1 MPHEQRGLVRS
12 TSPAVA
18 GVVLVAGAAL
28 ALSPLV
34 SPALALAM
42 GIGGAVVVGN
52 PWTTLTGTAASRLLQ
67 LAVVA
72 LGFGLRIEHLLST
85 GARGIAY
92 TGLSIVLVFALG
104 LALGRRFGVD
114 RDLSM
119 LVTTG
124 TSICGGS
131 AIAAMAPVIGATREA
146 IGLSLATVFVLNAVA
161 LYAFPPIGEA
171 LGLTQHQFGVWAAMA
186 IHDTSSVVGAASMF
200 GVQAL
205 QDATILKLA
214 RALWILPLVLVVSAA
229 SRKAGDAP
237 RRLPVPWFVAGFI
250 LAAALRSL
258 DPAGWAPAFDALAL
272 VGRRLLVLSLFAI
285 GAGLSLE
292 TVRRIGLRPFSQAV
306 TLWVLVSTLTLAAV
320 LLGVHA

>member
-1 MPHEQRGLVRS
+1 MPHEQRGPVRS
-12 TSPAVA
+12 MSHTVA
-18 GVVLVAGAAL
+18 GVGLAAGAAF
-28 ALSPLV
+28 AVSPIA
-34 SPALALAM
+34 SPALALAA
-42 GIGGAVVVGN
+42 GIACAVAFGN
-52 PWTTLTGTAASRLLQ
+52 PWTPSTSAAASRLLQ
-67 LAVVA
+67 VAVVA
-72 LGFGLRIEHLLST
+72 LGFGLRIEHLVST

-146 IGLSLATVFVLNAVA
+146 IGMSLATVFILNAVA
-161 LYAFPPIGEA
+161 LYAFPPIGHA

-186 IHDTSSVVGAASMF
+186 IHDTSSVVGTASTY

-229 SRKAGDAP
+229 TRRPGEAP
-237 RRLPVPWFVAGFI
+237 GRLPVPWFVVGFI
-250 LAAALRSL
+250 AAAAVRSL
-258 DPAGWAPAFDALAL
+258 VPEHSAPMLDGLAM

-285 GAGLSLE
+285 GASLSLDA
-292 TVRRIGLRPFSQAV
+292 VRRIGMRPFTQAV
-306 TLWVLVSTLTLAAV
+306 VLWLLVSSITLAAV

>member
-18 GVVLVAGAAL
+18 GAVLLLGAGL
-28 ALSPLV
+28 AVSPIA
-34 SPALALAM
+34 SPALALAT
-42 GIGGAVVVGN
+42 GIAGALVFGN
-52 PWTTLTGTAASRLLQ
+52 PWTAVTSSAASWLLQ
-67 LAVVA
+67 VAVVA

-161 LYAFPPIGEA
+161 LVVFPPLGQA

-186 IHDTSSVVGAASMF
+186 IHDTSSVVGAAATF
-200 GVQAL
+200 GEQAL

-214 RALWILPLVLVVSAA
+214 RALWILPLVLVVSTA
-229 SRKAGDAP
+229 RRRPGDAA
-237 RRLPVPWFVAGFI
+237 RRWPVPWFVAGFI
-250 LAAALRSL
+250 LAAGLRSL
-258 DPAGWAPAFDALAL
+258 EPSGWVPVFDGLAL

-285 GAGLSLE
+285 GAGLSLDS
-292 TVRRIGLRPFSQAV
+292 VRRIGLRPFSQAV
-306 TLWVLVSTLTLAAV
+306 TLWVLVSTITLAAV